1 MLASL
6 NKDEKLFMSK
16 NKLISL
22 HIKNFRSLAKVNINT
37 DSLTVLFGPNGAG
50 KSTFLDALR
59 FARDCAFIGVE
70 MALSHRNE
78 GIGARWD
85 GAVEGAPISIGI
97 ETEQAF
103 YEILFGYSGERIKPV
118 VREKLYSKNRGIFL
132 IDCEIGDPDARHPL
146 LAEIDNL
153 LRSVRYYQARSAKFE
168 SLRKRGSKTETGFG
182 FLTQLNENCDNL
194 WAVLRHLHEKRLV
207 DKRYDTIMEF
217 MQESFP
223 SFRGIVFEVF
233 GVCEETAPD
242 AVSASFIEKGRHF
255 PIPAFGVAD
264 SYLQML
270 VHLTALF
277 SDQDNALILLDEPE
291 LSLHPWALSVLADA
305 VEIATQ
311 KWNKQVLM
319 ATQSPVLISQFKLE
333 YIFTA
338 EIDETGQCVMTR
350 VSDNEDI
357 IDLVDDYEMGLL
369 YMSELIAPQSQRL
382 EIPAIAA

>member
-1 MLASL
+1 
-6 NKDEKLFMSK
+6 MSK
-16 NKLISL
+16 NKLINL
-22 HIKNFRSLAKVNINT
+22 HIKNFRSLAEININT

-50 KSTFLDALR
+50 KSTFLDTLR
-59 FARDCAFIGVE
+59 FARDCALSGVE
-70 MALSHRNE
+70 MALSHRND

-97 ETEQAF
+97 ETEPAI
-103 YEILFGYSGERIKPV
+103 YEIQFEYSGGRLKPV
-118 VREKLYSKNRGIFL
+118 AREKLYSKNREIFL
-132 IDCEIGDPDARHPL
+132 IDQKIARPDARHPL

-153 LRSVRYYQARSAKFE
+153 LRSVRYYHARYAKFE

-182 FLTQLNENCDNL
+182 LITQLNENCDNL
-194 WAVLRHLHEKRLV
+194 WAILRHLHEKRLV

-233 GVCEETAPD
+233 EPTVY
-242 AVSASFIEKGRHF
+242 ASVIEKGRHF

-277 SDQDNALILLDEPE
+277 SDQKNALILLDEPE

-319 ATQSPVLISQFKLE
+319 ATQSPVLISQFQLE

-338 EIDETGQCVMTR
+338 EIDETGQSVITR
-350 VSDNEDI
+350 VSEIEDI
-357 IDLVDDYEMGLL
+357 QDLLDDYATGSL
-369 YMSELIAPQSQRL
+369 YMAESIAPQSKRL
-382 EIPAIAA
+382 EIPSVYASEGV